1 MKCSNYV
8 GETLDFAREL
18 GVKGILFIAH
28 IGKFIKVSGGI
39 MNTHSL
45 HADSRAELMAA
56 QAIRAGA
63 DLDTARRILDTITT
77 EEALDIL
84 YEKGLTDAFMQVV
97 LPKVEY
103 YLDHRAKG
111 ELKLGAILFSSVHG
125 MLGETS
131 QVAELKAYIN
141 AQKNMTDLGENY
153 DR

>member
-1 MKCSNYV
+1 
-8 GETLDFAREL
+8 
-18 GVKGILFIAH
+18 
-28 IGKFIKVSGGI
+28 
-39 MNTHSL
+39 
-45 HADSRAELMAA
+45 
-56 QAIRAGA
+56 
-63 DLDTARRILDTITT
+63 
-77 EEALDIL
+77 
-84 YEKGLTDAFMQVV
+84 MQVV

-131 QVAELKAYIN
+131 RVTELKACIN